1 MRLPCP
7 FDPSLLV
14 HFRQRISANL
24 IKKVNERMV
33 EKMRETTPK
42 PPEKKMIRTQKMN
55 QPIKEN

>member
-1 MRLPCP
+1 MNPHLTHHPA
-7 FDPSLLV
+7 V

-33 EKMRETTPK
+33 EKMRSITPK
-42 PPEKKMIRTQKMN
+42 PPEKKRIRTQKMN